1 GRQPA
6 RAAGIAGARPAC
18 RGGGAHP
25 HDRAAAAA
33 RSDHGRAG
41 RRDRA
46 RAFRRRGLSMT
57 TAVETM
63 QDMPFTI
70 GGRSF
75 HSRLMVGTGKYRDND
90 TMARAI
96 EASGA
101 EIVTVAVRRGDLDR
115 TDEEGVLYHLHAKPS
130 SPLAH
135 HAGCFTDEDA

>member
-1 GRQPA
+1 
-6 RAAGIAGARPAC
+6 
-18 RGGGAHP
+18 
-25 HDRAAAAA
+25 AA

-46 RAFRRRGLSMT
+46 GAFRGRGLSMT

-63 QDMPFTI
+63 QDIPFTI

-96 EASGA
+96 DAAGA
-101 EIVTVAVRRGDLDR
+101 EIVTVAGRRVGLDR
-115 TDEEGVLYHLHAKPS
+115 PEEEGVLYHLEAKRYFRLLHTP
-130 SPLAH
+130 
-135 HAGCFTDEDA
+135 